1 MSLPN
6 IDSLVKQAYANNIDN
21 RKWVFIIAGITCG
34 VLSLLCLT
42 MRESRPSQVLRQK
55 VKKIEKQ
62 TGYSNLRIEAPLLP
76 TVKEFTQ
83 TSLRLPIRLLF
94 TEPIVSAA
102 SVLGAVVVS
111 LIYLF
116 AEAIP
121 IVYSEEFHLKR
132 NTSALVFLII
142 GAGVLFS
149 FLPRLWDIRKSNQ
162 RELRKQIAEPEDKLF
177 GFLVAAPLLAI
188 GLWWFGATIPP
199 ITTNIPPYVS
209 MPPVLFVGFASVEF
223 DTVLSGYLTDVY
235 GSHAAS
241 ANAPMCFLRA
251 LVSGVFP
258 IVGRRMFTKLGS
270 SHASFLLA
278 SIATLFVAV
287 AVVFRKFGRAIR
299 KRSHFAQST
308 TVAAE
313 KVADVGEA

>member
-1 MSLPN
+1 M
-6 IDSLVKQAYANNIDN
+6 
-21 RKWVFIIAGITCG
+21 CG
-34 VLSLLCLT
+34 VLSVLCLT

-62 TGYSNLRIEAPLLP
+62 TGYMGFQIEAPSLP

-83 TSLRLPIRLLF
+83 TSLRLPVRLLF
-94 TEPIVSAA
+94 TEPIVAAA

-121 IVYSEEFHLKR
+121 IVYSEDFHLSR
-132 NTSALVFLII
+132 STSALVFLII
-142 GAGVLFS
+142 GAGVFCS
-149 FLPRLWDIRKSNQ
+149 FLPRLYDVRKSTQ
-162 RELRKQIAEPEDKLF
+162 RELRRQIAEPEDKLF

-188 GLWWFGATIPP
+188 GLWWFGATIRPVA
-199 ITTNIPPYVS
+199 TRIPPYVS
-209 MPPVLFVGFASVEF
+209 MPPVSFVGFASVEF

-258 IVGRRMFTKLGS
+258 IVGRRMFKKLGS
-270 SHASFLLA
+270 SQASFLLA
-278 SIATLFVAV
+278 GIATAFVAV
-287 AVVFRKFGRAIR
+287 AVVFRKFGGAIR

-308 TVAAE
+308 MVDT
-313 KVADVGEA
+313 DVVSGVEEA

>member
-1 MSLPN
+1 
-6 IDSLVKQAYANNIDN
+6 
-21 RKWVFIIAGITCG
+21 
-34 VLSLLCLT
+34 

-62 TGYSNLRIEAPLLP
+62 TGYTGFQIEAPSLP

-83 TSLRLPIRLLF
+83 TSLRLPVRLLF
-94 TEPIVSAA
+94 TEPIVAAA

-121 IVYSEEFHLKR
+121 IVYSEDFHLSR
-132 NTSALVFLII
+132 STSALVFLII
-142 GAGVLFS
+142 GAGVFCS
-149 FLPRLWDIRKSNQ
+149 FLPRLYDVRKSTQ
-162 RELRKQIAEPEDKLF
+162 RELRRQIAEPEDKLF

-199 ITTNIPPYVS
+199 VATNIPPYVS
-209 MPPVLFVGFASVEF
+209 MPPVSFVGFASVEF

-258 IVGRRMFTKLGS
+258 IVGRRMFKKLGS
-270 SHASFLLA
+270 SQASFLLA
-278 SIATLFVAV
+278 GIATAFVAV
-287 AVVFRKFGRAIR
+287 AVVFRKFGGAIR
-299 KRSHFAQST
+299 KRSRFAQST
-308 TVAAE
+308 IVDT
-313 KVADVGEA
+313 DVIPGVEEA

>member
-1 MSLPN
+1 
-6 IDSLVKQAYANNIDN
+6 V
-21 RKWVFIIAGITCG
+21 IAGIVCG
-34 VLSLLCLT
+34 VLSILCLT

-55 VKKIEKQ
+55 VKQIEKQ
-62 TGYSNLRIEAPLLP
+62 TGYTDFRIEAPSLP
-76 TVKEFTQ
+76 SVREFTQ
-83 TSLRLPIRLLF
+83 TSLRLPVRLLF
-94 TEPIVSAA
+94 TEPIVAAA

-121 IVYSEEFHLKR
+121 IVYTEEFHLSR
-132 NTSALVFLII
+132 STSALVFLII
-142 GAGVLFS
+142 GAGVFFS
-149 FLPRLWDIRKSNQ
+149 FLPRLWDVRNSRQ
-162 RELRKQIAEPEDKLF
+162 RELRNQIAEPEDKLF

-199 ITTNIPPYVS
+199 VTPNISPYAS
-209 MPPVLFVGFASVEF
+209 MPPVSFVGFASVEF

-258 IVGRRMFTKLGS
+258 LVGRRMFKGLGS
-270 SHASFLLA
+270 SQASFLLA
-278 SIATLFVAV
+278 GIATAFVAV
-287 AVVFRKFGRAIR
+287 AVVFRKYGRAIR

-308 TVAAE
+308 TGDAE
-313 KVADVGEA
+313 VVSDVGEA

>member
-1 MSLPN
+1 
-6 IDSLVKQAYANNIDN
+6 
-21 RKWVFIIAGITCG
+21 
-34 VLSLLCLT
+34 

-55 VKKIEKQ
+55 VKKMGKE
-62 TGYSNLRIEAPLLP
+62 TGYINLRIEAPLLP

-83 TSLRLPIRLLF
+83 TSLRLPIRLLI
-94 TEPIVSAA
+94 TEPIVAAA

-121 IVYSEEFHLKR
+121 IVYSEEFHLSR
-132 NTSALVFLII
+132 STSALVFLII
-142 GAGVLFS
+142 GTGVFFS
-149 FLPRLWDIRKSNQ
+149 FLPRLWDIRRSNQ

-188 GLWWFGATIPP
+188 GMWWFGATIPP
-199 ITTNIPPYVS
+199 VTTNIPPYVS

-258 IVGRRMFTKLGS
+258 IVGRRMFKKLGS
-270 SHASFLLA
+270 SQASFLLA
-278 SIATLFVAV
+278 GIATIFVGV
-287 AVVFRKFGRAIR
+287 AVVFRKFGQAIR
-299 KRSHFAQST
+299 KRSHFAQRKADGAEE
-308 TVAAE
+308 VAG
-313 KVADVGEA
+313 VGEA

>member
-1 MSLPN
+1 
-6 IDSLVKQAYANNIDN
+6 
-21 RKWVFIIAGITCG
+21 
-34 VLSLLCLT
+34 

-55 VKKIEKQ
+55 VEKIEKQ
-62 TGYSNLRIEAPLLP
+62 TGCTDIRIEAPSLP

-94 TEPIVSAA
+94 TEPIVAAA

-121 IVYSEEFHLKR
+121 IVYSEDFHLSHDK
-132 NTSALVFLII
+132 SALVFLVI
-142 GAGVLFS
+142 GSGVFFS
-149 FLPRLWDIRKSNQ
+149 FLPRLWDVRRSKQ
-162 RELRKQIAEPEDKLF
+162 RELCKQITEPEDKLF

-199 ITTNIPPYVS
+199 IATNIPPYVS
-209 MPPVLFVGFASVEF
+209 MPPVSFIGFASVEF

-258 IVGRRMFTKLGS
+258 IIGRRMFKKLGS
-270 SHASFLLA
+270 SQASFLLA
-278 SIATLFVAV
+278 GIATVFVAV
-287 AVVFRKFGRAIR
+287 AVVFRKFGQAIR
-299 KRSHFAQST
+299 KRSRFAQST
-308 TVAAE
+308 TQE
-313 KVADVGEA
+313 TGEC